1 MAGMRVDRHVLTSL
15 MLENAFT
22 SKNKGRD
29 SRGEG
34 NWKKLGE
41 NPVAHSEERV
51 EEEWII
57 NYSSRIAGKE
67 RSHSQPPSRIP
78 GFSFCHCRV

>member
-22 SKNKGRD
+22 SKNKGCD

-57 NYSSRIAGKE
+57 NYSSRGRNGLTVNLLPE
-67 RSHSQPPSRIP
+67 FQDFPSVIV
-78 GFSFCHCRV
+78 GFN